1 MISCW
6 LFVWWKAL
14 RVLAHRIR
22 LESALLC
29 RAAVF
34 SRVCPLSKLAI
45 LLGAGYWF
53 GPVDLI
59 PNRLPY
65 IGYLD
70 QIGIL
75 AAGLVAARALIP
87 TGRASVIKATR
98 PPPSLIRPF
107 TLVFCHCPKTAGTSL
122 FRALS
127 DRLGYRRSYL
137 MRRRRPD
144 LTHLQ
149 HRGFALVSGHAPYG
163 HYRDA
168 GAVNART
175 RFITFFRAPRS
186 VLLSRFAHALRHR
199 RDSQASRQFFEELG
213 QRGIEMTSPEA
224 LRLFLDNHRLFDG
237 SDADNPQTRFAA
249 NRFTGPL
256 DDGDLEEAKANF
268 AAMELAGCTERFED
282 SLQLLAYR
290 LGWREL
296 SYHRLNVSESKG
308 RVSADPVLD
317 AALDRH
323 LAYDHQLIAWAKARF
338 EQDYAAMRAACAAQ
352 GRALPRIIQLEADP
366 PYRAFRH
373 RLGAACTLLLDDWQW
388 WLGAKWAAPQ
398 RQHRFLR
405 QPSAAAPL
413 SPLAGADDRGRP

>member
-1 MISCW
+1 M
-6 LFVWWKAL
+6 
-14 RVLAHRIR
+14 
-22 LESALLC
+22 LC
-29 RAAVF
+29 RAVLF
-34 SRVCPLSKLAI
+34 SRVCPLSKLAV
-45 LLGAGYWF
+45 LLGVGYWF
-53 GPVDLI
+53 GPIDLI

-75 AAGLVAARALIP
+75 AAGLVTARALIP
-87 TGRASVIKATR
+87 IGRASVIKAAR

-144 LTHLQ
+144 LAHLQ

-199 RDSQASRQFFEELG
+199 RDRPATRQFFDRLA
-213 QRGIEMTSPEA
+213 QQGIEMTSPEA
-224 LRLFLDNHRLFDG
+224 VRLFLDNHRLFDG

-268 AAMELAGCTERFED
+268 AAMELTGCTERFED

-290 LGWREL
+290 LGWRTL

-308 RVSADPVLD
+308 RVSADPLLD

-323 LAYDHQLIAWAKARF
+323 LTYDHQLIAWAKARF
-338 EQDYAAMRAACAAQ
+338 EQDYAAMQAACAAE
-352 GRALPRIIQLEADP
+352 GRALPRVIQLEADP
-366 PYRAFRH
+366 PFRAFHH

-388 WLGAKWAAPQ
+388 WLGAQWAALLQPQ
-398 RQHRFLR
+398 ARRLMR
-405 QPSAAAPL
+405 PTARRV